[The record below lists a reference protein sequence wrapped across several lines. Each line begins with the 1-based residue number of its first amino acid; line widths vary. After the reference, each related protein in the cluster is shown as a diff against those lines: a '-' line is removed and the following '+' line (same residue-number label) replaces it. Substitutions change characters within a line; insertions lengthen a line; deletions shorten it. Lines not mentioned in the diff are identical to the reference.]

1 MVLGFGFN
9 GRGVVLCCDVMGSR
23 GMNDYMISY
32 LDYYSIL

>member
-9 GRGVVLCCDVMGSR
+9 GRGVVLRLGSR